1 MYNNERMNQNILV
14 TGGTGY
20 IATHTIVSLLNAG
33 YDVTIVDN
41 LINSSEASLEGVR
54 AICGCSSDRIRF
66 FKVDICDFETLESV
80 FLQSSTFSACLH
92 FAGLKA
98 VGESMQKPLL
108 YYQNNIL
115 GTIVLVKLLDKY
127 NCHSIIFSSSA
138 TVYGDATVIDNYVH
152 T

>member
-1 MYNNERMNQNILV
+1 MYNERMNQNILV

-66 FKVDICDFETLESV
+66 FKVVIQPARMSARCCRRLEGKCD
-80 FLQSSTFSACLH
+80 
-92 FAGLKA
+92 
-98 VGESMQKPLL
+98 
-108 YYQNNIL
+108 
-115 GTIVLVKLLDKY
+115 
-127 NCHSIIFSSSA
+127 
-138 TVYGDATVIDNYVH
+138 
-152 T
+152 